1 MARSPNVTLFRCYAH
16 GEKCV
21 QKLDSHNVWKERWEG
36 GEMRNGR
43 SNIRP
48 HVWLF

>member
-1 MARSPNVTLFRCYAH
+1 MAGSFNVTLFRCYVD

-21 QKLDSHNVWKERWEG
+21 EKLDSHNMWKERGKED
-36 GEMRNGR
+36 EMRDGG
-43 SNIRP
+43 SIIWP